1 MVNIITLLG
10 LQAKITQFEGLAA
23 AAIHRMLYLGS
34 SAKFEIP
41 IAQSSTAVATSLWRI
56 YV

>member
-1 MVNIITLLG
+1 MVNIITLPG